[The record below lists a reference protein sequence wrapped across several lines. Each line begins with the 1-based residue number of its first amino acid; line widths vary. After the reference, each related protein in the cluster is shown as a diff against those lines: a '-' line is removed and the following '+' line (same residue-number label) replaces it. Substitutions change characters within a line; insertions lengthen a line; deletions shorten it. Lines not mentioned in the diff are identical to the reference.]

1 MRATLLHN
9 PKAGRSD
16 HDADD
21 LTSLLREHGFD
32 VTYAST
38 KTPEYPDALHAPA
51 DLLVI
56 AGGDGTV
63 RKIMTRIEHRET
75 PILILPL
82 GTANNVARSLGL
94 SREPQELLA
103 SVAGDLAGARRMP
116 FDIGIAE
123 GPWGASRF
131 VEAVGCGALAAI
143 MDEPSKAVG
152 QKRLD
157 EGRDALCEVVD
168 AMRPMR
174 ASIAVDE
181 HVLEGPW
188 LMIEIL
194 NNPFSGPKLLLAPN
208 ADPGDGLLDLVCL
221 RESRRKDMIE
231 WLRAPDA
238 ERARDAPPM
247 VVARGRRMSLDV
259 EKGWPL
265 RLDDQECD
273 TTGWKGDARI
283 CAWLQEQPLQVLVPE
298 EPDGETTGGDGKE
311 LNHERAAGE

>member
-21 LTSLLREHGFD
+21 LTALLRDQGFG
-32 VTYAST
+32 VIYAST
-38 KTPEYPDALHAPA
+38 KTPDYPDALEEPA

-63 RKIMTRIEHRET
+63 RKIMTRIVHREV

-82 GTANNVARSLGL
+82 GTANNVARSLGIAGD
-94 SREPQELLA
+94 PQELLA
-103 SVAGDLAGARRMP
+103 SVVGDLASARRLP
-116 FDIGIAE
+116 FDIGTAE
-123 GPWGASRF
+123 GPWGASPF
-131 VEAVGCGALAAI
+131 VEAMGCGALAAT
-143 MDEPSKAVG
+143 MGEQSKALG

-157 EGRDALCEVVD
+157 EGRDALCEAID

-174 ASIAVDE
+174 ASVAIDE
-181 HVLEGPW
+181 HVLEGEW

-194 NNPFSGPKLLLAPN
+194 NNRFTGPSLMLSPH

-221 RESRRKDMIE
+221 RENRRKDMIE
-231 WLRAPDA
+231 WLRAPSD
-238 ERARDAPPM
+238 ESLHDAPPM
-247 VVARGRRMSLDV
+247 VCARGRRISIDV
-259 EKGWPL
+259 EKEWPL

-273 TTGWKGDARI
+273 TTGWKGGARI
-283 CAWLQEQPLQVLVPE
+283 CARLQEKPLQVLVPE
-298 EPDGETTGGDGKE
+298 VLVPEVLVPA
-311 LNHERAAGE
+311 ERDR